1 MSEGI
6 AYADII
12 ILALIAG
19 FILLR
24 LRSVLGQNMGH
35 ENPDFFKKN
44 SPQDDGAEQE
54 PVIRLA
60 EKISKPKEPEQ
71 DAYLQSLKDDSVKTV
86 LAEIHSRDPGFNA
99 SHFLA
104 GAKMA
109 FEMVF
114 DGFAKGE
121 REPLKMLLSSDLYA
135 QFDAEIQARTSAD
148 TTTETTLVS
157 ITAKDITRAS
167 LSGNIARLTVS
178 YASEQVSVVRDKDGK
193 VIEGNPSE
201 IDQVIDEWTFE
212 RDITSR
218 SPNWTIIDT

>member
-24 LRSVLGQNMGH
+24 LRSVLGQNIGH

-86 LAEIHSRDPGFNA
+86 LAEINRKDPDFNA

-114 DGFAKGE
+114 DGFAKRD
-121 REPLKMLLSSDLYA
+121 REPLKMLLSPDLYA
-135 QFDAEIQARTSAD
+135 QFDAEIQARASGD

-157 ITAKDITRAS
+157 VTAKDIIRAS
-167 LSGNIARLTVS
+167 LSASIARLTVS
-178 YASEQVSVVRDKDGK
+178 YASEQVSVVRDKDGR
-193 VIEGNPSE
+193 IIQGNPSE
-201 IDQVIDEWTFE
+201 VDQVIDEWTFE